1 MKNKKDKF
9 KEYIT
14 SNIDKIY
21 RFAFTYIK
29 NEYDA
34 EDVVSESVRKGLEA
48 IESLKNEEYMGTWF
62 YRIMINTANTYLKSK
77 SKVTY
82 LDEALE
88 ETMSSQDEYHD
99 VDLYNL
105 IMRLDKKYRT
115 LIVLRFYEDMTL
127 EQISTILDENINTV
141 KTRLYKALD
150 ILKQNIKKEEQVDER
165 FRS

>member
-150 ILKQNIKKEEQVDER
+150 ILKQNIIKEEQVDER

>member
-77 SKVTY
+77 SNVTY